1 MRIKMEF
8 DSKIKIA
15 RETVENIVEVGE
27 PFSYESL
34 KDKIIDN
41 GGILRFGGNYT
52 FGMYLKKLEER
63 NVLKYNAQSDKFEII
78 DDALGLKLKTNVGLI

>member
-1 MRIKMEF
+1 MEL
-8 DSKIKIA
+8 DKKLNSKIKIG

-78 DDALGLKLKTNVGLI
+78 DDALGLKLKINAGLI